1 MPLRIVVDGQGLLL
15 KRMPPLQLLTTV
27 PERTLVILPNGSPD
41 TLERAFGVNVLRL
54 PLNERGQ
61 FNWKEVGE
69 HLWKQ
74 GITSLLLEGGAG
86 LYESADQQS
95 FIDALHWF
103 VAPDGPVDGLKWPVN
118 SVAFQFYKKGGGV
131 PLEGDRL
138 VEVGLGMGGTNFV

>member
-1 MPLRIVVDGQGLLL
+1 MQ
-15 KRMPPLQLLTTV
+15 PLQLFTTA

-61 FNWKEVGE
+61 FNWKEVGQY
-69 HLWKQ
+69 LWKQ

-86 LYESADQQS
+86 LYESAEQQS

-103 VAPDGPVDGLKWPVN
+103 VASDGPIDGLKWPVN
-118 SVAFQFYKKGGGV
+118 SLAFQFYKKGGGV

-138 VEVGLGMGGTNFV
+138 VECGLGMGGANFV